1 MSTKTCFQPNLL
13 RDGCK
18 LTLQRVI
25 SIYYMPPQSPL
36 KSKNTQTFEVK
47 QISYVYFVTYKND
60 IAHETNWRDS
70 CIKNSGQLI
79 YLLLP
84 VLPSGWDGHQNI
96 LLPNSVNSKG
106 WTPMNY
112 WALILSS
119 CTIKHFSKF
128 TIFHLKI

>member
-1 MSTKTCFQPNLL
+1 MRTKACFQPNLL

-60 IAHETNWRDS
+60 IAHETN
-70 CIKNSGQLI
+70 
-79 YLLLP
+79 
-84 VLPSGWDGHQNI
+84 
-96 LLPNSVNSKG
+96 
-106 WTPMNY
+106 
-112 WALILSS
+112 
-119 CTIKHFSKF
+119 
-128 TIFHLKI
+128 